1 MSAAV
6 RCAASPTQDG
16 RDMAL
21 CADTGADAVAS
32 PSPPHAV
39 LQNTI
44 SEEEVAAAT
53 AGDSSPVGAAL
64 LYLRRAR
71 AFGAWAHVDAMSKE
85 VVQAPSLC
93 EKTRAVDG
101 LGISQA
107 DLDALSMSSE
117 GEFGGQVERRAAAAP
132 CGGLS
137 QAELDEFC
145 SFRAE
150 GGVGDRSPT
159 EGPEETLGR
168 VKRFRAFR
176 GAAEA
181 AAVAEEAAAKVN
193 PATSS
198 TAAARHGEG
207 LSQAELEAMCTFALD
222 GGDLSE
228 RTGPEESLLRTK
240 RLRTF
245 AAFAAQPEV
254 DPAAAGDTAAGKGL
268 SQAELDAL
276 CIDGVED
283 ESSAP
288 GPEEA
293 LGKLKRLYAFRGA
306 EEARAFAEAS
316 RPEASEP
323 ASPSNAKGLSQAEL
337 DALMVVD
344 GGEEAVSPAAPTP
357 EQPEALCFLLRRTRA
372 FAGAEAAEKLAAEV
386 DGSKAEETP
395 QAVKPSVG
403 FAEEGTMVK
412 INSGKAV
419 VLPMN
424 IKRSDFPPPALLG
437 RERSLSQSPSK
448 DIKDKDAL
456 DKVAT
461 PNRQGKNS
469 LVVPSGKNAGGLSP
483 NSARSPMRG
492 GC

>member
-1 MSAAV
+1 MSAAEL
-6 RCAASPTQDG
+6 CAASPMQDG

-21 CADTGADAVAS
+21 CADTGADAVAC

-39 LQNTI
+39 LKNTI

-71 AFGAWAHVDAMSKE
+71 AFGARAHVDAMPKE

-93 EKTRAVDG
+93 DEARAVDG

-117 GEFGGQVERRAAAAP
+117 GELGGQVERRAAAP

-137 QAELDEFC
+137 QAELDELC
-145 SFRAE
+145 SFSAE
-150 GGVGDRSPT
+150 GGAGERSPT

-181 AAVAEEAAAKVN
+181 AAAAEEA
-193 PATSS
+193 
-198 TAAARHGEG
+198 
-207 LSQAELEAMCTFALD
+207 ELDAMCMFALD

-228 RTGPEESLLRTK
+228 MTGPEESLLRTK

-254 DPAAAGDTAAGKGL
+254 DPAPAGDTAAGRGL
-268 SQAELDAL
+268 SQAELDAM
-276 CIDGVED
+276 CIDGADD

-306 EEARAFAEAS
+306 AEARAFAEAS
-316 RPEASEP
+316 RPEASKP
-323 ASPSNAKGLSQAEL
+323 ASPTDAKGLSQAEL

-395 QAVKPSVG
+395 SAAKPSVG
-403 FAEEGTMVK
+403 FAEQGTMVK

-424 IKRSDFPPPALLG
+424 IKRSDSPPPALLG

-448 DIKDKDAL
+448 DIKDNDAW

-483 NSARSPMRG
+483 TNARSPMRG

>member
-1 MSAAV
+1 MSAAEL
-6 RCAASPTQDG
+6 CAASPTQDG

-21 CADTGADAVAS
+21 CADTGADAVAC

-39 LQNTI
+39 LKNTI

-71 AFGAWAHVDAMSKE
+71 AFGARAHVNAMPKE

-93 EKTRAVDG
+93 DEARAVDG

-117 GEFGGQVERRAAAAP
+117 GELGGQVERRAAAP

-137 QAELDEFC
+137 QAELDELC
-145 SFRAE
+145 SFSAE
-150 GGVGDRSPT
+150 GGAGERSPT

-176 GAAEA
+176 GAAGA
-181 AAVAEEAAAKVN
+181 AAAAEEAAAKVY

-198 TAAARHGEG
+198 TSAATHGEG
-207 LSQAELEAMCTFALD
+207 LSQAELDAMCMFALD

-228 RTGPEESLLRTK
+228 MTGPEESLLRTK

-254 DPAAAGDTAAGKGL
+254 DPAAAGDTAAGRGL

-276 CIDGVED
+276 CIDGADD

-306 EEARAFAEAS
+306 AEARAFAEAS
-316 RPEASEP
+316 RPEASKP
-323 ASPSNAKGLSQAEL
+323 ANPSDARGLSQAEL

-344 GGEEAVSPAAPTP
+344 GGEEAVSPAALTP

-395 QAVKPSVG
+395 SVAKPSVG

-424 IKRSDFPPPALLG
+424 IKRSDSPPPALLG

-448 DIKDKDAL
+448 DIKDNDAW

-483 NSARSPMRG
+483 TNARSPMRG